1 MSGVYLPGAS
11 AIILF
16 FAMMLALIAAIAGRT
31 VLPPAILALIL
42 GGYYTYTKRVELIEL
57 VYGERSLLLDPITE
71 VKVKKD
77 YIMLKT
83 RRGYVLSAFLKVDSV
98 DLPESDVRLGEMA
111 THFVSSLYLPSATV
125 NIVSSSDNGLRNYYL
140 KINFVLPE
148 SAVEAL
154 KSVPHVLAELQRRLL
169 GLGVRTR
176 PVEPLEVLPAVAE
189 LNERNFHP
197 TLPMFSVLM
206 LGTLTL
212 SLVLYPALAP
222 LALIPLPLI
231 PLELRIVRGGRCLLA
246 PKTLM
251 PVRYSIA
258 EVPDQAGAASIVRS
272 FASAFTWSDDSLLAL
287 LVPEDLATFGA
298 SVKRALEVLEAGRA
312 GVSKLADEFKALNV
326 INMNRALEGGSKPFS
341 VAIFVSGDV
350 WRYEPLGLE
359 RDFSLVSLV
368 GRPRTLKRLTALV
381 GYPLKDSQVKISCQ
395 LAWLAPYTFFRPRTR
410 RTPRAI
416 YLGRGV
422 RRDEEVWLELDL
434 LENVHGLIVGPMGS
448 GKSTTARTLA
458 LRAMEKGITPI
469 FVDPSGEYR
478 AFAEKFEFE
487 ILDLWDRPFNPL
499 LCSASDF
506 ERALTYLSPL
516 SEYEAHLLRRC
527 LARGVSSFQQ
537 LVELAR
543 GTSLEWKLERLQDY
557 FMGEEISLEDLIS
570 AGKPF
575 VLCMGSTAK
584 GSYTAMPV
592 EVQRVV
598 FDLLLSQLRDCA
610 IARGLSEPR
619 WLLIVDEG
627 HLFMLPPP
635 GYTEPL
641 IVTMARMLRKFGLA
655 VVMLTHEWGDVP
667 EAFRRVAGWKLA
679 LSHSD
684 PDYVS
689 MTQVYMALTPIELSW
704 FQAGIVGRAVL
715 RRGHEPYNILV
726 EIEPVEEARTDWA
739 SRKTQVR
746 TPTV

>member
-1 MSGVYLPGAS
+1 MYLPGAS

-42 GGYYTYTKRVELIEL
+42 GGYYTYAKRVELVEL

-71 VKVKKD
+71 VKVKRD
-77 YIMLKT
+77 FILLKT

-125 NIVSSSDNGLRNYYL
+125 NIVSSSVNGLRNYYL

-176 PVEPLEVLPAVAE
+176 PVEPLEVLSVVAE
-189 LNERNFHP
+189 LNERDFHP
-197 TLPMFSVLM
+197 TLPVFSILM
-206 LGTLTL
+206 LGALTL
-212 SLVLYPALAP
+212 SLLLYPALAP
-222 LALIPLPLI
+222 LALILLPII
-231 PLELRIVRGGRCLLA
+231 PLELRIVRGGRCLVA
-246 PKTLM
+246 PKTLI

-287 LVPEDLATFGA
+287 LVPEDLAAFEA

-359 RDFSLVSLV
+359 RDFSLASLV
-368 GRPRTLKRLTALV
+368 GRSRTLKRLTALV
-381 GYPLKDSQVKISCQ
+381 GYPLKDSQVKISSQ

-469 FVDPSGEYR
+469 IVDPSGEYR
-478 AFAEKFEFE
+478 AFAERFEFE

-527 LARGVSSFQQ
+527 LARGVSNFQQ
-537 LVELAR
+537 LVELAK

-584 GSYTAMPV
+584 GSYMAMPV

-689 MTQVYMALTPIELSW
+689 MTQVYMALTPIEVSW
-704 FQAGIVGRAVL
+704 FQAGVVGRAVL

-746 TPTV
+746 KPTV